1 MKDGEVVLEGNGW
14 DELGFIA
21 QDVKELIPEVIANP
35 TCDETKGF
43 YVMDD
48 TQITSILVKAVQEL
62 SAKVEQLENK
72 LGE

>member
-1 MKDGEVVLEGNGW
+1 
-14 DELGFIA
+14 
-21 QDVKELIPEVIANP
+21 
-35 TCDETKGF
+35 
-43 YVMDD
+43 MDD